1 MPSLALRRGYSA
13 WVFPRSEILV
23 YVMDRHGR
31 CCEVMN
37 ARESSMKVRLPRAK
51 GDDASHGVIRRDT
64 DGHPIAR
71 NHLDAEAP
79 HPSAQLCENFVP
91 CVALD
96 AIQTP
101 GVDGDDRTLHV
112 DEIVFAQ

>member
-1 MPSLALRRGYSA
+1 MT
-13 WVFPRSEILV
+13 
-23 YVMDRHGR
+23 VM
-31 CCEVMN
+31 
-37 ARESSMKVRLPRAK
+37 LPRAK

-71 NHLDAEAP
+71 NHLDTEAP
-79 HPSAQLCENFVP
+79 HPPAQLCEHLVS

-101 GVDGDDRTLHV
+101 GVDGDDRTLHIY
-112 DEIVFAQ
+112 EIVFAQ

>member
-1 MPSLALRRGYSA
+1 
-13 WVFPRSEILV
+13 
-23 YVMDRHGR
+23 MDRLGG

-37 ARESSMKVRLPRAK
+37 AWESSRTVMLPRAE

-79 HPSAQLCENFVP
+79 HPSAELCENLVP

-101 GVDGDDRTLHV
+101 GVDGDDRALHIY
-112 DEIVFAQ
+112 EIVFAQ